1 MLGVFVVS
9 QFGISQIKLGLTA
22 KNAPSDKITIANR
35 VMKKEFTGKDGVY
48 TIELGTDAPD
58 GFYQL
63 QLGEQYTQLYL
74 TKGVDLKAALDYKDF
89 DKTLKYTGKGAKENN
104 YLAKRLAERND
115 KDFESIM
122 KATNETELTTE
133 VTKLKE
139 KVFAGIPKGLDT
151 KFVDEFKKTSEME
164 FTGLINYVKKTFG
177 NKKLNGQIAPGFNY
191 ENHKGGTTKLD
202 DFKGKYVYIDVWA
215 TWCGPCRMEIPH
227 LKKTEEAFHGK
238 NIEFVSLSIDA
249 MKDHDKWK
257 NFVTEKQLGGVQL
270 MADKDWNSDFA
281 LAFGIQSIPRF
292 ILIDPDGK
300 VVNADAPRPS
310 SPELAKLLNSLVK

>member
-1 MLGVFVVS
+1 MLGVLVVS
-9 QFGISQIKLGLTA
+9 QFGISQIKLELTA
-22 KNAPSDKITIANR
+22 KNTPSDKITIGNR
-35 VMKKEFTGKDGVY
+35 ASKKEFTGKDGVY
-48 TIELGTDAPD
+48 KIELGADVAD

-74 TKGVDLKAALDYKDF
+74 TKGGDLKATLDYKDF

-104 YLAKRLAERND
+104 YLAKRLAERNE

-122 KATNETELTTE
+122 NASDETALNTE
-133 VTKLKE
+133 VNKLKE
-139 KVFAGIPKGLDT
+139 KIFAGIPKGLDT
-151 KFVDEFKKTSEME
+151 KFVDDFKKNSEME
-164 FTGLINYVKKTFG
+164 FAGITNYVKKSFG

-191 ENHKGGTTKLD
+191 ENHKGGTTKLED
-202 DFKGKYVYIDVWA
+202 LRGKYVYIDVWA
-215 TWCGPCRMEIPH
+215 TWCGPCRAEIPS

-257 NFVTEKQLGGVQL
+257 NFVNEKQLGGIQL

-281 LAFGIQSIPRF
+281 VAFGIQSIPRF
-292 ILIDPDGK
+292 ILIGPDGK

-310 SPELAKLLNSLVK
+310 SPELSKLLSSLVK